1 MGLLS
6 VIGTVFFGCAP
17 KSPFHKKG
25 DSWYWKDESTG
36 VPASVALRPLND
48 QFAIAGAAAYFRSS
62 VVTTTEGGS
71 FQALDHEYAKDA
83 AHVYFCDDYRD
94 GKEYFLIR
102 HHRVTTI
109 HGADATTFRLLGHGY
124 ARDTNTVYHAG
135 RRFTVSDLASYERID
150 ETFARDTV
158 RGYFGTTAVPNSD
171 GRSFVPVD
179 PHYSKDRAHV
189 FYSRVVTD
197 SSAPTGEVRTV
208 QLEGADPASFVAL
221 DDAYGT
227 DGTRVYYRGKPLV
240 GVTTPLEVLQFGY
253 AKSGPLVYYE
263 GVILE
268 GADAATFTV
277 RVATVEPSDAA
288 DAQHVWFNGRRVVAT
303 PP

>member
-171 GRSFVPVD
+171 GRSFVPVI
-179 PHYSKDRAHV
+179 PITRAARTC
-189 FYSRVVTD
+189 STRAWSPTA
-197 SSAPTGEVRTV
+197 APTGEVRTV
-208 QLEGADPASFVAL
+208 PRADQRRSSHWTTPMHRRHAGVL
-221 DDAYGT
+221 
-227 DGTRVYYRGKPLV
+227 RGKPLV
-240 GVTTPLEVLQFGY
+240 GVTRRRCCVRMQ
-253 AKSGPLVYYE
+253 SGLWS
-263 GVILE
+263 I
-268 GADAATFTV
+268 T
-277 RVATVEPSDAA
+277 RV
-288 DAQHVWFNGRRVVAT
+288 
-303 PP
+303 